1 MHRGDR
7 GIAMLIPRSAVALV
21 LSLGLIHGVSIHALT
36 GAPGEVALTVE
47 AGGLVSLEAY
57 INGAGP
63 FRLLLDTGSSAS
75 SVSRK
80 LMRTLQLALVGTG
93 DLVTPSGTRARDGVR
108 LDVVSVGAAS
118 RRSLLAHV
126 IDNRDLAALGPDV
139 DGILGQD
146 FLVGQHYTVDYRR
159 KRLSWRAD
167 TGGDAPAGATL
178 DLKFEQ
184 GRWLAGLPQT
194 DGRVL
199 WFVPDSGAAALVLY
213 DRGCAAAL
221 KTRIVSCCAGVTT
234 VNGSGSA
241 RLVIVPEFKV
251 GARVIRNREALIL
264 NRAHAHSPTGDGLL
278 PLSMFASVSF
288 HPQQQ
293 VLRVRF

>member
-1 MHRGDR
+1 MRRGDR
-7 GIAMLIPRSAVALV
+7 GIAMLIRRSVAALV
-21 LSLGLIHGVSIHALT
+21 VSLGLIHDASLHALT
-36 GAPGEVALTVE
+36 DAPDEVALTVE

-80 LMRTLQLALVGTG
+80 LMRTLHLALVGTR
-93 DLVTPSGTRARDGVR
+93 DLITPSGTRTRDGVR
-108 LDVVSVGAAS
+108 LDVMSVGAAS
-118 RRSLLAHV
+118 RRSLLANV
-126 IDNRDLAALGPDV
+126 IDDRDLAALGPDV

-146 FLVGQHYTVDYRR
+146 FLAEQHYTVDYRR

-167 TGGDAPAGATL
+167 TGGDEPAAATL
-178 DLKFEQ
+178 DLRLEQ
-184 GRWLAGLPQT
+184 GRWLVGLPQT

-213 DRGCAAAL
+213 DRGSATAL
-221 KTRIVSCCAGVTT
+221 KTRIVACCAGVTT
-234 VNGSGSA
+234 VNGSRSA

-251 GARVIRNREALIL
+251 GSHVIRNREALIL
-264 NRAHAHSPTGDGLL
+264 NRAHAHSPAGDGLL

-288 HPQQQ
+288 HPEQQ
-293 VLRVRF
+293 VLKVRF

>member
-1 MHRGDR
+1 
-7 GIAMLIPRSAVALV
+7 MLIRRSVVALV
-21 LSLGLIHGVSIHALT
+21 VSLGLIHDASIHAVA
-36 GAPGEVALTVE
+36 GEPDEVALTVE
-47 AGGLVSLEAY
+47 AGGLVSVEAY

-80 LMRTLQLALVGTG
+80 LMRTLQLVPVGTR

-108 LDVVSVGAAS
+108 LDVMSVGAAS
-118 RRSLLAHV
+118 RRSLLASV
-126 IDNRDLAALGPDV
+126 IDDRDLAALGPDV

-146 FLVGQHYTVDYRR
+146 FLAEQHYTVDYRR
-159 KRLSWRAD
+159 KRLSWRAE
-167 TGGDAPAGATL
+167 TSGDEPSAATL
-178 DLKFEQ
+178 DIRLEQ
-184 GRWLAGLPQT
+184 GRWLVGLPQT

-213 DRGCAAAL
+213 DRGSASAL

-234 VNGSGSA
+234 VNGSRSA

-251 GARVIRNREALIL
+251 GSRVIRNREALIL
-264 NRAHAHSPTGDGLL
+264 NRAHAHSPAGDGLL

-288 HPQQQ
+288 HPEQQL
-293 VLRVRF
+293 LRLRF

>member
-7 GIAMLIPRSAVALV
+7 GVAMVIRQSVVALV
-21 LSLGLIHGVSIHALT
+21 VSLGLIHDVSIHALT
-36 GAPGEVALTVE
+36 GAPEEVALTVE

-80 LMRTLQLALVGTG
+80 LMRTLQLAAVGTM

-108 LDVVSVGAAS
+108 LAVMSVGAAS
-118 RRSLLAHV
+118 RRSLLASV
-126 IDNRDLAALGPDV
+126 IDDRDLAALGPDV

-146 FLVGQHYTVDYRR
+146 FLVEQHYTLDYRR
-159 KRLSWRAD
+159 KRLSWRVD
-167 TGGDAPAGATL
+167 TSGDEAAAATL
-178 DLKFEQ
+178 DLKLEQ
-184 GRWLAGLPQT
+184 GRWLVGLPQT

-213 DRGCAAAL
+213 DRGSAPAL
-221 KTRIVSCCAGVTT
+221 ETRTVSCCAGVTT
-234 VNGSGSA
+234 VNGSGLA

-251 GARVIRNREALIL
+251 GSRVIRNREALIL
-264 NRAHAHSPTGDGLL
+264 NRAHAHSPAGDGLL

-288 HPQQQ
+288 HPAQQ